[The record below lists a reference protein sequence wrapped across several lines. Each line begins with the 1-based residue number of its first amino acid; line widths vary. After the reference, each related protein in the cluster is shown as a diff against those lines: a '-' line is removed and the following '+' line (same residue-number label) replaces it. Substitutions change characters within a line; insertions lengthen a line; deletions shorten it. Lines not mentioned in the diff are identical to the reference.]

1 MMLIDRIIK
10 FRWYLIALLLL
21 GGYGLVNG
29 SVVYASE
36 FTHSQALP
44 SSDPNYRVELIDPPS
59 DGYALYGDI
68 PMRVHVNNNT
78 GRELKNFRIQYVIKK
93 DVTSTGDL
101 KGINFSDY
109 LEFKN
114 LPSVYRLGFEI
125 DNTYLAPTL
134 TRNILPQLTEDFN
147 TILNYRIKDRFINV
161 ANYGKL
167 NPSWLVDG
175 DTEIKVRFLS
185 DDVVLAEQVLQL
197 KKQNTK
203 PDYRLR
209 VTKFKNTYSE
219 LSKNDYITITNEA
232 SRYAWLQVVPVNKG
246 LKPIPQHPARFTFH
260 LPDGVSFVKA
270 EWDKIYPSV
279 PVEVSGQDISI
290 ELPPY
295 LVGNGWVYYSAW
307 FQRLIDFYLR
317 IPIKFEGDV
326 RSEYQFTVDSED
338 IQGIQPYN
346 LDNTLIRQLD
356 SLELVKDT
364 NDSTLRLDKGDYVTI
379 NAELSNP
386 ALDIQGAKF
395 SKLQKGLLLKQFS
408 LSEVT
413 PTTKVY
419 GIRADGLKVEIQ
431 PVLRDLNSVPYYEK
445 RYSGRK
451 YVYKGLD
458 DYEEIE
464 VDYGNNRDNS
474 QIALTYEITDKNNL
488 PRQLPITYRVDGR
501 DKTVNVNVTYEESK
515 FLGDLTRYNTN
526 FVNQSKGSLYYLST
540 LSTNLI
546 RTPYEGRYQGY
557 VIYKYE
563 KGMTLQHTRYE
574 ELVKREIV
582 GDYIYDLTKIVKYG
596 TEASSIEAQQADFS
610 PVFQD
615 GAHRMTGKIFFN
627 HDNSLPDSI
636 ADITVR
642 GHYDENRSLQDNYDS
657 TSNKEYVID
666 FTYQSPRSLQVAALI
681 NGTTDIN
688 VVNTDDVYTF
698 EHYLMNK
705 SNQSYSNV
713 EGEVTL
719 PKSVVL
725 TELVTTDSRYKVLY
739 KVGDSWV
746 ENPANLEDVTDFK
759 VVPKVEGTSLGV
771 QDVVKTTAK
780 IKVKDVVYDGKLVID
795 SKMTVNGASTKAQD
809 VVLNIK
815 DVKLADGT
823 LKIQYVNINGD
834 LLKETISQ
842 GRHGTAYEVNVLDFE
857 KDGKNYGY
865 DHVDGNL
872 NGSYEGTKTKVVKVY
887 MKEKP
892 RVYELPVSGKLDF
905 IWILF
910 SLVGILA
917 ITGKHKKIKV

>member
-1 MMLIDRIIK
+1 MLVIDRIK
-10 FRWYLIALLLL
+10 RFRYYLIALLLL
-21 GGYGLVNG
+21 GGCGLIEGN
-29 SVVYASE
+29 VVHASE

-59 DGYALYGDI
+59 EGYALYGDI

-78 GRELKNFRIQYVIKK
+78 GRELKNFKIQYVIKK
-93 DVTSTGDL
+93 DVTTTGDL
-101 KGINFSDY
+101 QGIAFKDY

-114 LPSVYRLGFEI
+114 LPSVYELGFEM
-125 DNTYLAPTL
+125 DNTYLAPTF

-147 TILNYRIKDRFINV
+147 TVLNYRIKDNYINV
-161 ANYGKL
+161 AKYGKIA
-167 NPSWLVDG
+167 PSWLVDG
-175 DTEIKVRFLS
+175 DTEIQVRFLA

-197 KKQNTK
+197 KKQNVK

-209 VTKFKNTYSE
+209 VTKFKDTYSE
-219 LSKNDYITITNEA
+219 LSKSNYISITNDA

-246 LKPIPQHPARFTFH
+246 LRPIPQHPARFTFH

-279 PVEVSGQDISI
+279 PVEVSGQDVSI

-317 IPIKFEGDV
+317 IPIKFEGGV

-338 IQGIQPYN
+338 IQGVQPYN
-346 LDNTLIRQLD
+346 LDNTLIRQVD

-364 NDSTLRLDKGDYVTI
+364 NDSTLRLDNGGYVTI

-395 SKLQKGLLLKQFS
+395 SKLQRGLILKQFS

-419 GIRADGLKVEIQ
+419 GIRADGSKVEVQ
-431 PVLRDLNSVPYYEK
+431 PVLRDLKNIPYYEK
-445 RYSGRK
+445 RYSSRK

-474 QIALTYEITDKNNL
+474 QIALTYEITDKGNL
-488 PRQLPITYRVDGR
+488 PRKLPITYRVAGR
-501 DKTVNVNVTYEESK
+501 EKTVNVNVTYEELK
-515 FLGDLTRYNTN
+515 FLGDITRYNTN
-526 FVNQSKGSLYYLST
+526 FVNQSKGRLYYLST
-540 LSTNLI
+540 LTTNLI

-582 GDYIYDLTKIVKYG
+582 GDYIYDLTKIVTYG

-627 HDNSLPDSI
+627 HDNILPDSV
-636 ADITVR
+636 ADVTVR
-642 GHYDENRSLQDNYDS
+642 QPYDDTRSLKDNYDS
-657 TSNKEYVID
+657 TSNKEYVVD
-666 FTYQSPRSLQVAALI
+666 FTYQSPRSLQVSALI
-681 NGTTDIN
+681 DGVTSID
-688 VVNTDDVYTF
+688 VVNIDDIFNF
-698 EHYLMNK
+698 EHYLINK
-705 SNQSYSNV
+705 SNQSYSDV

-719 PKSVVL
+719 PKGVVL

-739 KVGDSWV
+739 KVGDSWI
-746 ENPANLEDVTDFK
+746 ENPANLEDVTSYK

-771 QDVVKTTAK
+771 QDAVKTTAK
-780 IKVKDVVYDGKLVID
+780 VKVKDVVYNGKLVID

-823 LKIQYVNINGD
+823 LKVQYVNVNGD

-857 KDGKNYGY
+857 KDGKNYGF
-865 DHVDGNL
+865 DHVDGDL

-905 IWILF
+905 IWVLF
-910 SLVGILA
+910 SLLGILV

>member
-167 NPSWLVDG
+167 VPSWLVDG
-175 DTEIKVRFLS
+175 DTEIQVRFLA

-197 KKQNTK
+197 KKQNAK

-209 VTKFKNTYSE
+209 VTKFKDVYSE
-219 LSKNDYITITNEA
+219 LSKNNYVSITNEA
-232 SRYAWLQVVPVNKG
+232 SRYAWVQVVPVNKE
-246 LKPIPQHPARFTFH
+246 LKPIPQYPARFTFH

-307 FQRLIDFYLR
+307 FQRLVDFYLR

-338 IQGIQPYN
+338 IQGIRPYN

-364 NDSTLRLDKGDYVTI
+364 TDSTLRLDKGDYVTI

-413 PTTKVY
+413 PATKVY
-419 GIRADGLKVEIQ
+419 GVRADGSKVEIQ
-431 PVLRDLNSVPYYEK
+431 PVLRDLKNIPY
-445 RYSGRK
+445 
-451 YVYKGLD
+451 
-458 DYEEIE
+458 
-464 VDYGNNRDNS
+464 
-474 QIALTYEITDKNNL
+474 
-488 PRQLPITYRVDGR
+488 
-501 DKTVNVNVTYEESK
+501 
-515 FLGDLTRYNTN
+515 
-526 FVNQSKGSLYYLST
+526 
-540 LSTNLI
+540 
-546 RTPYEGRYQGY
+546 
-557 VIYKYE
+557 
-563 KGMTLQHTRYE
+563 
-574 ELVKREIV
+574 
-582 GDYIYDLTKIVKYG
+582 
-596 TEASSIEAQQADFS
+596 
-610 PVFQD
+610 
-615 GAHRMTGKIFFN
+615 
-627 HDNSLPDSI
+627 
-636 ADITVR
+636 
-642 GHYDENRSLQDNYDS
+642 
-657 TSNKEYVID
+657 
-666 FTYQSPRSLQVAALI
+666 
-681 NGTTDIN
+681 
-688 VVNTDDVYTF
+688 
-698 EHYLMNK
+698 
-705 SNQSYSNV
+705 
-713 EGEVTL
+713 
-719 PKSVVL
+719 
-725 TELVTTDSRYKVLY
+725 
-739 KVGDSWV
+739 
-746 ENPANLEDVTDFK
+746 
-759 VVPKVEGTSLGV
+759 
-771 QDVVKTTAK
+771 
-780 IKVKDVVYDGKLVID
+780 
-795 SKMTVNGASTKAQD
+795 
-809 VVLNIK
+809 
-815 DVKLADGT
+815 
-823 LKIQYVNINGD
+823 
-834 LLKETISQ
+834 
-842 GRHGTAYEVNVLDFE
+842 
-857 KDGKNYGY
+857 
-865 DHVDGNL
+865 
-872 NGSYEGTKTKVVKVY
+872 
-887 MKEKP
+887 
-892 RVYELPVSGKLDF
+892 
-905 IWILF
+905 
-910 SLVGILA
+910 
-917 ITGKHKKIKV
+917 

>member
-1 MMLIDRIIK
+1 MMLIDKIIK

-21 GGYGLVNG
+21 GSYGLVNG
-29 SVVYASE
+29 SMVYASE

-167 NPSWLVDG
+167 VPSWLVDG
-175 DTEIKVRFLS
+175 DTEIQVRFLA

-197 KKQNTK
+197 KKQNAK

-209 VTKFKNTYSE
+209 VTKFKDVYSE
-219 LSKNDYITITNEA
+219 LSKNNYISITNEA
-232 SRYAWLQVVPVNKG
+232 SRYAWVQVVPVNKE
-246 LKPIPQHPARFTFH
+246 LKPIPQYPARFTFH

-279 PVEVSGQDISI
+279 PVAVSGQDISI

-307 FQRLIDFYLR
+307 FQRLVDFYLR

-338 IQGIQPYN
+338 IQGIRPYN

-364 NDSTLRLDKGDYVTI
+364 TDSTLRLDKGDYVTI

-413 PTTKVY
+413 PATKVY
-419 GIRADGLKVEIQ
+419 GVRADGSKVEIQ
-431 PVLRDLNSVPYYEK
+431 PVLRDLKNIPYYEK
-445 RYSGRK
+445 RYFGRK

-474 QIALTYEITDKNNL
+474 QIALTYEITDKDNL

-501 DKTVNVNVTYEESK
+501 EKTVNVNVTYEELK

-540 LSTNLI
+540 LTTNLI

-746 ENPANLEDVTDFK
+746 ENPANLEDVTEFK

-780 IKVKDVVYDGKLVID
+780 VKVKDVVYDGRLVID

-809 VVLNIK
+809 VVLNVK
-815 DVKLADGT
+815 DVRLADGT
-823 LKIQYVNINGD
+823 LKVQYVNVNGD
-834 LLKETISQ
+834 LLKENILQ
-842 GRHGTAYEVNVLDFE
+842 GRHGANYEVNVTDFE
-857 KDGKNYGY
+857 KDGKNYGF
-865 DHVDGNL
+865 DHVDGDL
-872 NGSYEGTKTKVVKVY
+872 KGSYEGTKTKVVKVY

-892 RVYELPVSGKLDF
+892 KVYELPLTGKLDF
-905 IWILF
+905 IWV
-910 SLVGILA
+910 LVGLLGILV